1 MTIRES
7 AIKNISVL
15 ENNTIDMMAEIGRR
29 ITCIIESVDD
39 GATNEEIIEML
50 EDLRS
55 EVW

>member
-1 MTIRES
+1 MTIRETM
-7 AIKNISVL
+7 IKNVSVL
-15 ENNTIDMMAEIGRR
+15 ENNAIDMMAELGRR

-39 GATNEEIIEML
+39 GATKEEIIEML

>member
-7 AIKNISVL
+7 MIKNVSVL

-29 ITCIIESVDD
+29 LTCIIESVDD
-39 GATNEEIIEML
+39 GATKEEIIEML